1 MKPRFL
7 ARLQSCTGDLSRNSL
22 VELTGNNRVLIENH
36 SGVLAYSL
44 EEIQV
49 KVSYGKLVI
58 RGRMLQLMQMNSEQL
73 VINGLIDTLQPLGGK
88 L

>member
-7 ARLQSCTGDLSRNSL
+7 ARLRSCTGDLSSNSL

-88 L
+88 P

>member
-7 ARLQSCTGDLSRNSL
+7 ACLQSCTGDLSRNSL

-36 SGVLAYSL
+36 NGVLAYSL

-58 RGRMLQLMQMNSEQL
+58 RGRMLQLIQMNSEQL

>member
-1 MKPRFL
+1 MKPRIL
-7 ARLQSCTGDLSRNSL
+7 ARLQSYSYALSKISL
-22 VELTGNNRVLIENH
+22 VELSGNNRVLVENH

-49 KVSYGKLVI
+49 KVSYGKLI
-58 RGRMLQLMQMNSEQL
+58 IKGKKLQMLQMNSEQL
-73 VINGLIDTLQPLGGK
+73 VVNGTIDALYPVGGG